1 MDRFSGGTQGKVE
14 RECGIDI
21 KATSRP
27 GNEDALAVLEFVEK
41 GPVLKGHR
49 MNGRLIAQT
58 VRFRQGLRTRLTSR
72 ILWLTEL

>member
-1 MDRFSGGTQGKVE
+1 MDRFSCGTEGKVE
-14 RECGIDI
+14 GESGIDI

-27 GNEDALAVLEFVEK
+27 GDEDALAVLEFAKK
-41 GPVLKGHR
+41 GPVLEGHR

-58 VRFRQGLRTRLTSR
+58 VWISQDLQTRLIAR